1 MFFAAAVAVALVA
14 VAAFRPGTRNV
25 LPSRVA
31 SSRRRASPPSS
42 IPDFGTDAP
51 FPQNV
56 YVPPPASTP
65 RTLLPTTF
73 ADMKEMAFI
82 LAQITEHLDTDPGKA
97 MTVAS
102 QRMGWLYAR
111 NVPQLTQMLLTE
123 FPAFRQDDGM
133 MRAYLFVLDFLE
145 AVVAE
150 TSALQTKNQ
159 AALRELLAA
168 AKTSEAAVDAA
179 IQANTGQLTAPEF
192 LLYLDAEI
200 EGHAPNSPTENL
212 LVTIKLRL
220 LDEVGKGMGVDVMV
234 LPKLAAESDPAEL
247 RRKTV
252 EHLRAYDAAGC
263 ELFLQTLRLMRG
275 EMSKRY
281 QQVRVRVCAY
291 LLQQTCQQTPLT
303 LNSLVLLL
311 LQLDPTLQANLQEVE
326 KIAEATAKR
335 RREDGATA

>member
-1 MFFAAAVAVALVA
+1 MGRVGLFFFAAVALVA

-159 AALRELLAA
+159 
-168 AKTSEAAVDAA
+168 TSKSATSFQRFNNDFRRPRR
-179 IQANTGQLTAPEF
+179 T
-192 LLYLDAEI
+192 
-200 EGHAPNSPTENL
+200 
-212 LVTIKLRL
+212 
-220 LDEVGKGMGVDVMV
+220 
-234 LPKLAAESDPAEL
+234 PKLNSCRTFNQPPPKRCL
-247 RRKTV
+247 RSLT
-252 EHLRAYDAAGC
+252 
-263 ELFLQTLRLMRG
+263 
-275 EMSKRY
+275 KR
-281 QQVRVRVCAY
+281 
-291 LLQQTCQQTPLT
+291 TTTTPG
-303 LNSLVLLL
+303 S
-311 LQLDPTLQANLQEVE
+311 AF
-326 KIAEATAKR
+326 
-335 RREDGATA
+335 